1 MPGHSSCI
9 RVPDRRRSVRR
20 TSCPVVAVGREPS
33 RAPDRRRSVRRT
45 SCPVVAVGRE
55 PGRAP
60 DRRRSV
66 RGLLLAAVLLA
77 VAAAPAGADS
87 LAGRIVDPQGGAVAG
102 ARLRLLDRAG
112 GQVRAGASA
121 SDGGYAFADIPAGA
135 YVLEARGAGGSLSG
149 AAAVAVAGDR
159 RLDLTVRVSGLAA
172 EVVVTGAG
180 TPLVV
185 EEAAKALDVVDADEI
200 ARRNESSVAEALR
213 TVPGLRVQ
221 TLGAPGS
228 FTTVK
233 TRGLRNQDTA
243 ILVDGM
249 RFRDAASPQGDAT
262 AFLANLSTVDTERIE
277 VLRGSGSSLYGSN
290 AVAGVVNVTSR
301 TGGGP
306 AAGDVLVEGGGL
318 GAFRALP
325 SVRGGL
331 DGDRLAYS
339 GAVSALDVRHG
350 VRGADPYRSVSPQG
364 MVRYRFTPTLSATGR
379 LWYARDRL
387 RTTESPAF
395 PDAVLANFPAEG
407 AVRAAALP
415 ADQLARFERG
425 LPFAAGAATFVPNQA
440 DPDAVRR
447 SSFLTGSALVRHVAA
462 PGVAWRVGYQAVDT
476 RREHADGPL
485 GGGPFESAAR
495 SSFHDGRT
503 DTLQARLDAAL
514 GASNVL
520 AAGYELERERYRDA
534 STSHPGAIAI
544 DGRSH
549 ALYAQN
555 RLSLLDGRVQITLG
569 GRVQAFDLSDPAFG
583 AVSDLAGAS
592 VSGLSGG
599 SATAPAGGAVAHPYR
614 GAAALDAPAA
624 VTGDAAVA
632 WFIAGPGTKLRLHA
646 GNAYRAPSPYER
658 FGGWFSS
665 WSGAYTYI
673 GDPRLEPERAVSVD
687 GGVDQWLFGERLQV
701 GATVFHTDLRQT
713 IIYDFASFPAAGDPF
728 GRAYGYRNGG
738 GGRARGIELSAH
750 AAPGP
755 SAILRASYTWTDSRF
770 DAPTIGADFFAA
782 PGVSR
787 HLFTLAA
794 TGRVGDRT
802 AVTFDLF
809 AASDYSLSPFGA
821 LGRRLVFAGPVRA
834 DLVVRRD
841 LRIGPG
847 ARVDAYAKVENLFDH
862 HYTESGFLTPG
873 RWAVAGLR
881 VRY

>member
-1 MPGHSSCI
+1 MPGLSCCTRVLDTRVPDT
-9 RVPDRRRSVRR
+9 RVPDRRRSARR
-20 TSCPVVAVGREPS
+20 I
-33 RAPDRRRSVRRT
+33 
-45 SCPVVAVGRE
+45 
-55 PGRAP
+55 
-60 DRRRSV
+60 
-66 RGLLLAAVLLA
+66 LLAAAVL
-77 VAAAPAGADS
+77 AAAASASADS
-87 LAGRIVDPQGGAVAG
+87 LTGRIVDPQGGAVAG

-112 GQVRAGASA
+112 GQVRAAASA
-121 SDGGYAFADIPAGA
+121 PDGGYAFADLPDGA

-149 AAAVAVAGDR
+149 AAAVEVAGDR
-159 RLDLTVRVSGLAA
+159 RLDLTVQVSGLAA
-172 EVVVTGAG
+172 EVVVTGSG

-185 EEAAKALDVVDADEI
+185 QEAAKALDVVDADEI

-243 ILVDGM
+243 VLVDGM

-325 SVRGGL
+325 SVRGGAA
-331 DGDRLAYS
+331 GDRLAYS
-339 GAVSALDVRHG
+339 GAVSMLDVRHG

-387 RTTESPAF
+387 QTTESPAF

-407 AVRAAALP
+407 VVRAAALP
-415 ADQLARFERG
+415 ADQLARFEQG

-462 PGVAWRVGYQAVDT
+462 PGVAWRVGYRAVDT
-476 RREHADGPL
+476 SREHADGPL

-495 SSFHDGRT
+495 SSFYDGRT

-520 AAGYELERERYRDA
+520 TAGYELERERYGDA
-534 STSHPGAIAI
+534 ATSHPGAIAI

-569 GRVQAFDLSDPAFG
+569 GRVQSFDLSDPAF
-583 AVSDLAGAS
+583 AP
-592 VSGLSGG
+592 VSGLHGDAVSGLPG
-599 SATAPAGGAVAHPYR
+599 DAVSGLPAGAAAGAVAHPYR
-614 GAAALDAPAA
+614 GAAVLDVPAA
-624 VTGDAAVA
+624 GTGDAAVA

-646 GNAYRAPSPYER
+646 GNGYRAPSPYER

-665 WSGAYTYI
+665 WSNAYAFI

-687 GGVDQWLFGERLQV
+687 GGVDQWLLGEKLQV
-701 GATVFHTDLRQT
+701 GVTVFHTDLRQT
-713 IIYDFASFPAAGDPF
+713 IIYDFANFPAAGDPF

-738 GGRARGIELSAH
+738 GGRARGVELSAH

-755 SAILRASYTWTDSRF
+755 AATLRASYTWTDSRF
-770 DAPTIGADFFAA
+770 DAPTIGADYFAA

-794 TGRVGDRT
+794 TGRVGERT

-821 LGRRLVFAGPVRA
+821 GGRRMVFAGPVRA

-841 LRIGPG
+841 LRVRPG
-847 ARVDAYAKVENLFDH
+847 LRLDVYGKVENLFDH
-862 HYTESGFLTPG
+862 AYTESGFLTPG

>member
-1 MPGHSSCI
+1 MPGLPCCT
-9 RVPDRRRSVRR
+9 RVPDTRVPDARALDTRVPDTRVPDTRVPDTRVPDARVPGRRYSVRR
-20 TSCPVVAVGREPS
+20 I
-33 RAPDRRRSVRRT
+33 
-45 SCPVVAVGRE
+45 
-55 PGRAP
+55 
-60 DRRRSV
+60 
-66 RGLLLAAVLLA
+66 LLAAAVL
-77 VAAAPAGADS
+77 AAAASASADS
-87 LAGRIVDPQGGAVAG
+87 LTGRIVDPQGGAVAG

-112 GQVRAGASA
+112 GQVRAAASA
-121 SDGGYAFADIPAGA
+121 PDGGYAFADLPDGA

-149 AAAVAVAGDR
+149 AAAVEVAGDR
-159 RLDLTVRVSGLAA
+159 RLDLTVQVSGLAA
-172 EVVVTGAG
+172 EVVVTGSG

-185 EEAAKALDVVDADEI
+185 QEAAKALDVVDADEI

-243 ILVDGM
+243 VLVDGM

-325 SVRGGL
+325 SVRGGAA
-331 DGDRLAYS
+331 GDRLAYS
-339 GAVSALDVRHG
+339 GAVSMLDVRHG

-415 ADQLARFERG
+415 ADQLARFEQG
-425 LPFAAGAATFVPNQA
+425 LPFAAGAATFVPNQT

-462 PGVAWRVGYQAVDT
+462 PGVAWRVGYRAVDT
-476 RREHADGPL
+476 GREHADGPL

-495 SSFHDGRT
+495 SSFYDGRT

-514 GASNVL
+514 GASNVFT
-520 AAGYELERERYRDA
+520 AGYELERERYGDA
-534 STSHPGAIAI
+534 ATSHPGAIAI

-569 GRVQAFDLSDPAFG
+569 GRVQSFDLSDPAF
-583 AVSDLAGAS
+583 AP
-592 VSGLSGG
+592 VSGLPGDAVSGLPG
-599 SATAPAGGAVAHPYR
+599 GAAAGAVAHPYR
-614 GAAALDAPAA
+614 GAAVLDVPTAG
-624 VTGDAAVA
+624 TGDAAVA

-646 GNAYRAPSPYER
+646 GNGYRAPSPYER

-665 WSGAYTYI
+665 WSNAYAFI

-687 GGVDQWLFGERLQV
+687 GGVDQWLLGERLQV
-701 GATVFHTDLRQT
+701 GVTVFHTALRQT
-713 IIYDFASFPAAGDPF
+713 IIYDFANFPAAGDPF

-738 GGRARGIELSAH
+738 GGRARGVELSAH

-755 SAILRASYTWTDSRF
+755 SATLRASYTWTDSRF

-794 TGRVGDRT
+794 TGRVGERT

-821 LGRRLVFAGPVRA
+821 GGRRMVFAGPVRA

-841 LRIGPG
+841 LRVRPG
-847 ARVDAYAKVENLFDH
+847 LRLDVYGKVENLFDH
-862 HYTESGFLTPG
+862 AYTESGFLTPG

>member
-1 MPGHSSCI
+1 M
-9 RVPDRRRSVRR
+9 
-20 TSCPVVAVGREPS
+20 
-33 RAPDRRRSVRRT
+33 
-45 SCPVVAVGRE
+45 
-55 PGRAP
+55 
-60 DRRRSV
+60 
-66 RGLLLAAVLLA
+66 
-77 VAAAPAGADS
+77 
-87 LAGRIVDPQGGAVAG
+87 
-102 ARLRLLDRAG
+102 
-112 GQVRAGASA
+112 
-121 SDGGYAFADIPAGA
+121 
-135 YVLEARGAGGSLSG
+135 
-149 AAAVAVAGDR
+149 
-159 RLDLTVRVSGLAA
+159 
-172 EVVVTGAG
+172 
-180 TPLVV
+180 
-185 EEAAKALDVVDADEI
+185 
-200 ARRNESSVAEALR
+200 AEALR

-221 TLGAPGS
+221 TLGAPGA

-243 ILVDGM
+243 VLVDGM

-290 AVAGVVNVTSR
+290 AVAGVINVTSR

-306 AAGDVLVEGGGL
+306 ATGDALVEGGGL
-318 GAFRALP
+318 GSFRALP

-339 GAVSALDVRHG
+339 GAVSMLDVRHG

-387 RTTESPAF
+387 QTTESPAF

-407 AVRAAALP
+407 VVRAAALP

-425 LPFAAGAATFVPNQA
+425 LPFTAGAATFVPNQA

-447 SSFLTGSALVRHVAA
+447 SSFLTGSALVRYVAA
-462 PGVAWRVGYQAVDT
+462 PGVAWRVGFQAVDT
-476 RREHADGPL
+476 HREHADGPL

-514 GASNVL
+514 GASGVF
-520 AAGYELERERYRDA
+520 AAGYELERERYGDA
-534 STSHPGAIAI
+534 STGHPGAIAI

-569 GRVQAFDLSDPAFG
+569 GRVQAFDLSDPAFAPVSGLAGAAATGPSGG
-583 AVSDLAGAS
+583 AVSGLAGGAVAGLAGA
-592 VSGLSGG
+592 
-599 SATAPAGGAVAHPYR
+599 AAGGAVAHPYR
-614 GAAALDAPAA
+614 GAAVLHAPTAR
-624 VTGDAAVA
+624 TGDAAVA

-665 WSGAYTYI
+665 WSNSYAYI

-713 IIYDFASFPAAGDPF
+713 IVYDFASFPAAGDPF
-728 GRAYGYRNGG
+728 GRTYGYRNGG
-738 GGRARGIELSAH
+738 GGRSRGVELSAH

-755 SAILRASYTWTDSRF
+755 SATLRASYTWTDARF
-770 DAPTIGADFFAA
+770 DAPTIGADYFAA

-794 TGRVGDRT
+794 TGRVGERT

-821 LGRRLVFAGPVRA
+821 GGRRMVFAGPVRA

-841 LRIGPG
+841 LRVGPG
-847 ARVDAYAKVENLFDH
+847 ARLDVYGKVENLFDH
-862 HYTESGFLTPG
+862 DYTESGFLTPG